1 MQPRQ
6 CRRKRETGK
15 KETGKNKMKR
25 TLFIALALFLPLLAV
40 SCSKTEEAAVEKA
53 AKPAAKKEIVKDAE
67 TAVQPSGAESG
78 GTTDLR
84 NPFQSHLIASRGI
97 EGPARIKGPLECCE
111 LNTFKLMAVV
121 VGSAD
126 SEGFAL
132 VQAPD
137 SKRYVIRRGDTLGTR
152 EGKVVKFTSNSVVVR
167 EVSRDAEG
175 KVRSSEDVDF
185 RLPEKAG
192 E

>member
-1 MQPRQ
+1 
-6 CRRKRETGK
+6 
-15 KETGKNKMKR
+15 MKR
-25 TLFIALALFLPLLAV
+25 NLFMALALFLPLLAA

-53 AKPAAKKEIVKDAE
+53 AKPAAKKETVKAAE
-67 TAVQPSGAESG
+67 TDAKAAGAVSG

-97 EGPARIKGPLECCE
+97 DGPVRIKGPLECCE
-111 LNTFKLMAVV
+111 LNSFKLMAVV

-126 SEGFAL
+126 SEGYAL
-132 VQAPD
+132 IQAPD

-152 EGKVVKFTSNSVVVR
+152 EGKVVKFTSNAVVVR

-175 KVRSSEDVDF
+175 KVRSSEDVDL